1 MSSPFNLDKGGKVGR
16 AEYAKLIAENMK
28 RYGGDRD
35 KAVRSANV
43 KAGYGNSTAQRFLH
57 SGDGAPKTAP
67 AKAGGGGGKAARG
80 GGDKTSS
87 ITPSAPNSNANMQTP
102 TSAPGF
108 LPNMTTPTSAP
119 GFLPTQSPTS
129 VENPALGPTTQSGF
143 WNETRGPTTQPS
155 DLPTRGPT
163 TQPGFLPQNA
173 VPPWDLAVSPPHEP
187 WPGATGLPPVRI
199 PANGRNPPRE
209 PVFGFNRGGFK
220 NEPQDPN
227 EPWWKALLRG

>member
-1 MSSPFNLDKGGKVGR
+1 
-16 AEYAKLIAENMK
+16 
-28 RYGGDRD
+28 
-35 KAVRSANV
+35 
-43 KAGYGNSTAQRFLH
+43 
-57 SGDGAPKTAP
+57 
-67 AKAGGGGGKAARG
+67 
-80 GGDKTSS
+80 
-87 ITPSAPNSNANMQTP
+87 MQTP

-108 LPNMTTPTSAP
+108 LPSMTSPSSAP

-129 VENPALGPTTQSGF
+129 VENPAQGPTTEPGF
-143 WNETRGPTTQPS
+143 WSSLGGPSTQPS

-173 VPPWDLAVSPPHEP
+173 VPPWDLAASPPRPGMDWE
-187 WPGATGLPPVRI
+187 GATGGPPPVRI
-199 PANGRNPPRE
+199 PANGKNPPRE